1 MREIFRIKNK
11 TQRYTKEKQ
20 NSFSHGIAVR
30 RLNFFEL
37 NIGC

>member
-20 NSFSHGIAVR
+20 NSRVMDRAAASEFLRI
-30 RLNFFEL
+30 E
-37 NIGC
+37 